1 MMPNTEMLT
10 NVQTGEMPN
19 YEREIIRI
27 IRGNDTPPVM
37 KDKLMAYHE
46 NSIAAALSD
55 MSVSE
60 RQRLYRILDVDDLS
74 DVIEYAEESA
84 VSGYL
89 EEMDIKKK
97 VAVLTKMDADKAV
110 LLLEQLDKKERE
122 TLIEL
127 LGDDVKKDIALISSF
142 DEDQIGSKMTTNF
155 IALHAD
161 LSIKQAMKE
170 LIRQAADHDNIA
182 TLYVVDEN
190 NVFRGAIV
198 LKDLIVAREGSPL
211 EDLII
216 TSYPFVYAKEEID
229 DCIERIKDYSEDS
242 IPALDEENKLLG
254 IITAQDIIKVVDDEM
269 GEDYAKLA
277 GLSAEEDLAEPL
289 KESVKKRLPWLV
301 ILLGLGLV
309 VSSVVGLFEAVMA
322 QITIAVFFQS
332 LILDMSGNVGTQSL
346 AVTIRVLMD
355 ENLTG
360 KQKARLVF
368 KEGRIGLT
376 NGLLLGSLSVVFIGF
391 YIHFSQHATWQF
403 SFGISVCIGL
413 ALVLALVI
421 SSLIGTVV
429 PIFFKKI
436 KIDPAV
442 ASGPLITTLNDLVAV
457 ITYYGLVWFLLIE
470 VMHIA

>member
-182 TLYVVDEN
+182 TLYVVDDN
-190 NVFRGAIV
+190 NIFRGAIV

-277 GLSAEEDLAEPL
+277 GLAAEEDLAEPL
-289 KESVKKRLPWLV
+289 K
-301 ILLGLGLV
+301 
-309 VSSVVGLFEAVMA
+309 A

>member
-10 NVQTGEMPN
+10 NVQTVEMPN

-182 TLYVVDEN
+182 TLYVVDDN
-190 NVFRGAIV
+190 NIFRGAIV

-216 TSYPFVYAKEEID
+216 TSYPFVYAKEEI
-229 DCIERIKDYSEDS
+229 EDS
-242 IPALDEENKLLG
+242 IPAFDEENKLLG

-277 GLSAEEDLAEPL
+277 GLAAEEDLAEPL